1 MAARTTHAP
10 HDLAARLTALRPDEG
25 EVDRRTDEWAHAALG
40 AGLLDLPLPG
50 GGATGDRFAVLSALG
65 EVDLDLARLAEAHAD
80 AQAILADLDGPAGP
94 GLWGVWA
101 ANPPRDPVT
110 ARREAGG
117 WVLDGTK
124 PWCSGAGQ
132 CDRAL
137 VTAQAED
144 GYRMFAVD
152 LRAGHSRPV
161 DGTWPSTA
169 MAGSDSRSTCFEG
182 AGAEPVGG
190 PDAYVRRPGF
200 WHGAVGVA
208 AVWYGGA
215 RGVAEA
221 FRRAHERR
229 PLHAH
234 ALAHAGA
241 VDAALAGAGAVL
253 GTAATEIDADPTDD
267 AGSARRTA
275 GRVRAVVE
283 SAAEETLT
291 RAGRALGPG
300 PLAADRD
307 HARRVADLT
316 LYLRQSHAEQDL
328 EALGRQWLDAD
339 QP

>member
-1 MAARTTHAP
+1 MAGPATDTR
-10 HDLAARLTALRPDEG
+10 HDLAARLAALRPDDG
-25 EVDRRTDEWAHAALG
+25 EATRRTDAWAHEALA

-50 GGATGDRFAVLSALG
+50 RGATADRFAGLVALG
-65 EVDLDLARLAEAHAD
+65 EVDLDLARLAEAHVD
-80 AQAILADLDGPAGP
+80 AQAILSDLEAPAGP

-137 VTAQAED
+137 VTARTDD

-152 LRAGHSRPV
+152 LRQGSTEPV
-161 DGTWPSTA
+161 AGTWPSAA
-169 MAGSDSRSTCFEG
+169 MAGSDSRSTLFVH
-182 AGAEPVGG
+182 APAEPVGG
-190 PDAYVRRPGF
+190 PDDYVQRAGF
-200 WHGAVGVA
+200 WHGAAGVA
-208 AVWYGGA
+208 AVWLGGA
-215 RGVAEA
+215 RAVGGA
-221 FRRAHERR
+221 FARSHARR

-241 VDAALAGAGAVL
+241 VDAALA
-253 GTAATEIDADPTDD
+253 AAAALLAAAAARFDADPGDET
-267 AGSARRTA
+267 GSARRIA
-275 GRVRAVVE
+275 GQVRAAVE
-283 SAAEETLT
+283 AAAEQTIS

-300 PLAADRD
+300 PLAADPD

-328 EALGRQWLDAD
+328 EELGRQWLDED